1 MAAAWVAAS
10 LALVRSP
17 PAAVHAGRSRSAR
30 SSFCALAAHE
40 DDARGGWQGERWEGD
55 EVSRPLGCMERLL
68 NGRRS
73 WSGAMTTAHVSVAL
87 LRGPPPTEAELLHG
101 LARVFR
107 RHPLLRSC
115 VRGKS
120 NHHIPDAAPYP
131 MHSDYIDRAFHYGAE
146 LYRPEPNTDLQRF
159 EPSPLPPEEMARRAL
174 RVASVAERS
183 GTALEEAWRGGFD
196 AAMDESVFDEDG
208 DGPLCRFTLYA
219 SSSSS
224 AALLYQANHAISDEL
239 SFNLLL
245 AELLE
250 ARDRAEIEPRPDLSP
265 DLGRD
270 RAEA

>member
-1 MAAAWVAAS
+1 MT
-10 LALVRSP
+10 
-17 PAAVHAGRSRSAR
+17 
-30 SSFCALAAHE
+30 
-40 DDARGGWQGERWEGD
+40 WQ
-55 EVSRPLGCMERLL
+55 RP
-68 NGRRS
+68 RRP
-73 WSGAMTTAHVSVAL
+73 TT
-87 LRGPPPTEAELLHG
+87 
-101 LARVFR
+101 
-107 RHPLLRSC
+107 LRSC

-224 AALLYQANHAISDEL
+224 AALLYQANHAISDQL

-250 ARDRAEIEPRPDLSP
+250 ARDRAEIEPRSWTPHFARAAT
-265 DLGRD
+265 GD
-270 RAEA
+270 RRVASWRAASAAVQPAAAAVR